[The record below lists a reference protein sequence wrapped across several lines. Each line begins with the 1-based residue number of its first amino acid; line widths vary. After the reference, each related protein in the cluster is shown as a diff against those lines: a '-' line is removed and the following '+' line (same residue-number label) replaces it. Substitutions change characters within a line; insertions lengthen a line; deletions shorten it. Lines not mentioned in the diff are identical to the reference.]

1 MVDRAVPRT
10 PVVGLFVLAVI
21 YTLYI
26 AQAVL
31 VPVLIAIVLRAP
43 VSLLARIG
51 VPQALSAGLIVL
63 LVLGVL
69 AFGMKQLAG
78 PAIEWLNRSPL
89 IMRQIELK
97 LGALLESIE
106 AATEVTERFS
116 EMAALGGN
124 GAPEDGETVVV
135 EGPSL
140 AAQIFAGTQSL
151 AINVFIIFV
160 LLFFL
165 LAWGAPLREHIIE
178 AFPRPTDSARFET
191 LLRGIGSDIGGYLRT
206 ITVINVVLGVI
217 VGGVMALLGLPEPAL
232 WGVLA
237 ALLNFMPYIGPIVTV
252 GILSVVS
259 LLTFYSWTDILLPPL
274 AYIAI
279 NTVEGYL
286 VTPAVVG
293 RRLILNPIMVFVS
306 VMFWGWLWGMAGA
319 LLAVPILAAFK
330 VVCEHY
336 EGLNRVKPVLE

>member
-1 MVDRAVPRT
+1 MPRL
-10 PVVGLFVLAVI
+10 PLIGLFVLAVI
-21 YTLYI
+21 YTLYL

-31 VPVLIAIVLRAP
+31 VPVLIALLIAIVLRAP
-43 VSLLARIG
+43 VRLLARIG
-51 VPQALSAGLIVL
+51 VPQSLSAGLIVL
-63 LVLGVL
+63 LVLGLL
-69 AFGMKQLAG
+69 AFGMKQLTD
-78 PAIEWLNRSPL
+78 PAIAWLNRGPL
-89 IMRQIELK
+89 IMSQIELK
-97 LGALLESIE
+97 LGALRESLES
-106 AATEVTERFS
+106 AAEVTQRFS
-116 EMAALGGN
+116 EMAQLGGN
-124 GAPEDGETVVV
+124 GEASDGDTVIV

-140 AAQIFAGTQSL
+140 ASQIFAGTQAL
-151 AINVFIIFV
+151 AVNIFIIFV

-191 LLRGIGSDIGGYLRT
+191 LLRSIGRDIGGYLRT
-206 ITVINVVLGVI
+206 ITVINIVLGVV
-217 VGGVMALLGLPEPAL
+217 VGGVMALLGMPEPAL

-237 ALLNFMPYIGPIVTV
+237 ALLNFMPYIGPIITV
-252 GILSVVS
+252 SILAVVS

-274 AYIAI
+274 CYIAI
-279 NTVEGYL
+279 NSLEGYL

-336 EGLNRVKPVLE
+336 EGLNRVKPILE